1 MVEATSKLIKRILD
15 RDLLEM
21 KDMDERLSIS
31 MNFYSL
37 MSTAVYF
44 EKPEMMPFVASRM
57 AQLTMEN
64 GLCKYSILGFVQYA
78 AFLCVGKIDKKGIE
92 SASQIGKAAMS
103 CSRKRYHT
111 SDILPNLYM
120 LYYSFI
126 GHYAEPLQLCA
137 DMLRQGLDAGLTLGE
152 SGTAFFNAIQH
163 IRNAVIA
170 GNRLPT
176 LLEKVDYYLALANTY
191 QNDIAKVFLSIFR
204 GTISTLINK
213 GESTSSSRHAID
225 VPMDSTNA
233 NVLEAIYFHRAI
245 QAYWQGHSER
255 CQHYI
260 QKFLQ
265 KKFYSRKLNGVII
278 VFIHGM
284 SSFQLMKRK
293 STIKMRA
300 ISKKAIRELKTA
312 ASLSGWNFINKV
324 RYDELMLTFS
334 FSSSLMLFLNSSSLC
349 CNTYPLG
356 SFVRS

>member
-191 QNDIAKVFLSIFR
+191 QNEIAKAYLSIFC
-204 GTISTLINK
+204 GTISTLIDK
-213 GESTSSSRHAID
+213 GGGNQLITPCNQCNHQYSKCKHMRH
-225 VPMDSTNA
+225 
-233 NVLEAIYFHRAI
+233 R
-245 QAYWQGHSER
+245 
-255 CQHYI
+255 
-260 QKFLQ
+260 
-265 KKFYSRKLNGVII
+265 
-278 VFIHGM
+278 
-284 SSFQLMKRK
+284 
-293 STIKMRA
+293 
-300 ISKKAIRELKTA
+300 
-312 ASLSGWNFINKV
+312 
-324 RYDELMLTFS
+324 TFS
-334 FSSSLMLFLNSSSLC
+334 PCHSSV
-349 CNTYPLG
+349 LG
-356 SFVRS
+356 RSQ